1 MKRII
6 VMALGCLWLGFLPMR
21 AEAQSL
27 GSFRWQLQPFCN
39 VVTLTVTEVG
49 AIYRVEG
56 TDDRCGAS
64 AKSSVIGTAFMNP
77 DGTIGMGLNVVAAPG
92 GVASPLSAVIALSNL
107 SGEWQS
113 GTGDSGSF
121 TLTPGTGTGGVPRP
135 LPTGSSSIPTVIRLQ
150 EDGGLVAGGTLNSGD
165 IPASGL
171 GTRMMWHPRKAA
183 FRAGHLTIPAWDE
196 ANVGLY
202 STAFGLNT
210 VAAGTASVAFGEES
224 LASGV
229 RSASFGFNTQASGEN
244 SVAFGDF
251 TIASGIGAVAY
262 GRNSQAI
269 GALSHAAGN
278 NTVASG
284 FASTAM
290 GSSTQAIGAYSI
302 AAGANAV
309 ARATGSVA
317 IGNAEVATDATGSFA
332 FGDYS
337 TGVRILADIPG
348 QFKVRASGG
357 VRFATN
363 PTETAGVQLVGGSS
377 QWAQLSDVH
386 SKHLFRDL
394 AGEDV
399 LGKIAALRIAEWS
412 YKAQDSSIRHMGP
425 TAQDFHAAFGLG
437 EDERYIGS
445 LDADGVALAGV
456 KALEERTRALAE
468 RNDRLERE
476 NDDLRARLARLESRL
491 EKR

>member
-1 MKRII
+1 MKRIV
-6 VMALGCLWLGFLPMR
+6 VMALGCLWLGSMPIL
-21 AEAQSL
+21 AEAQPL

-39 VVTLTVTEVG
+39 VVTLSVTQVG

-64 AKSSVIGTAFMNP
+64 VKSSVIGTAFMNP
-77 DGTIGMGLNVVAAPG
+77 DGSVGMGLNVVTAPG
-92 GVASPLSAVIALSNL
+92 GAASPLSAVIALSTL
-107 SGEWQS
+107 SGDWQA
-113 GTGDSGSF
+113 GTGDSGNF

-150 EDGGLVAGGTLNSGD
+150 DDGGLLAGGTLNSGD

-196 ANVGLY
+196 LNIGLY

-224 LASGV
+224 RASGV
-229 RSASFGFNTQASGEN
+229 RSASFGFNTQATGEN
-244 SVAFGDF
+244 SAAFGDF
-251 TIASGIGAVAY
+251 TIASGIGAVAS
-262 GRNSQAI
+262 GRNSQAL
-269 GALSHAAGN
+269 GAFSHAAGN
-278 NTVASG
+278 NTVANG
-284 FASTAM
+284 FASTAI
-290 GSSTQAIGAYSI
+290 GSSTQAIGAYSL
-302 AAGANAV
+302 AAGVNAT

-363 PTETAGVQLVGGSS
+363 PTETAGVQLVGGAS
-377 QWAQLSDVH
+377 QWSQLSDVN

-394 AGEDV
+394 SGEDV

-412 YKAQDSSIRHMGP
+412 YKAQDASVRHVGP

-445 LDADGVALAGV
+445 LDADGVALAAV
-456 KALEERTRALAE
+456 KALEARTRELGDQNE
-468 RNDRLERE
+468 GLQQE
-476 NDDLRARLARLESRL
+476 NDELRARLTRLELLL